1 MSNFKV
7 GKSRFVRFINGK
19 GFYIAL
25 ALCLVAIGSA
35 AYIAANKSFRSVSNL
50 SSSSALTASGGSAA
64 NAIDWGDSEAEQTN
78 NTVSGVMAGG
88 SSSSATSSSTASSAA
103 SSKASSA
110 ASSKTSSSTAAP
122 TLYVLP
128 LEGSLVTDYSPDEPI
143 FDKTMNDWRVH
154 DGVDIAAN
162 AGTPV
167 KACADGTVLDVKTD
181 DQLGQEV
188 IIQHGGGITSIY
200 ANLAA
205 NPTVKKGQTVE
216 AGDVIGSVGS
226 TAQAEIGLVP
236 HLHFAMMKNSQYV
249 DPMVTIGKKSS

>member
-7 GKSRFVRFINGK
+7 GKSRFARFINGK

-35 AYIAANKSFRSVSNL
+35 AYIAANKSFRNVSSL
-50 SSSSALTASGGSAA
+50 SSSSTLTASEGTAA
-64 NAIDWGDSEAEQTN
+64 NTIDWGDSDTQQTN
-78 NTVSGVMAGG
+78 NTVSGVMAN
-88 SSSSATSSSTASSAA
+88 SSSSSQAASSQTASSSA
-103 SSKASSA
+103 SSKA
-110 ASSKTSSSTAAP
+110 ASSKTASSTAAP

-128 LEGSLVTDYSPDEPI
+128 LEGSLITDYSPNEPI

-154 DGVDIAAN
+154 DGVDISAN

-167 KACADGTVLDVKTD
+167 KACADGTVLDIKTD

-188 IIQHGGGITSIY
+188 IVQHGGGITSIY

-205 NPTVKKGQTVE
+205 NPSVKKGQTVE

-236 HLHFAMMKNSQYV
+236 HLHFAMMKNGNYV
-249 DPMVTIGKKSS
+249 DPMVTIGKKTNG

>member
-7 GKSRFVRFINGK
+7 GKSGFSRFINGK

-35 AYIAANKSFRSVSNL
+35 AYIAANKSFGGVSVTSSLSGSASDVSN
-50 SSSSALTASGGSAA
+50 TGTVTW
-64 NAIDWGDSEAEQTN
+64 DDSEAQQTA
-78 NTVSGVMAGG
+78 NTVSGVTASG
-88 SSSSATSSSTASSAA
+88 SSAASASSAA
-103 SSKASSA
+103 SSAASTA
-110 ASSKTSSSTAAP
+110 ASSKSSSSSSMAAP

-128 LEGSLVTDYSPDEPI
+128 LQGSLLTEYSADTPI
-143 FDKTMNDWRVH
+143 YDKTMNDWRTH
-154 DGVDIAAN
+154 MGVDISAN
-162 AGTPV
+162 SGTPV
-167 KACADGTVLDVKTD
+167 KACADGTVLDVKVD

-200 ANLAA
+200 ANLTAFGDK
-205 NPTVKKGQTVE
+205 PTVKKGQKVE
-216 AGDVIGSVGS
+216 AGDVIGSVGA

-249 DPMVTIGKKSS
+249 DPLVTIGKKVS